1 MAYCL
6 TEGRDRPMADCM
18 AATHIVLPTP
28 TPVAVPSSARTSDM
42 SRALFY
48 CSSRRS
54 DLTMEACMAQVYIAQ
69 PGATPASAP
78 VPTPAPTS
86 TPLPTVA
93 PTAFQTAD
101 KARATAY
108 CLTQRGDRSM
118 ADCMAQTYVGGPT
131 PAPTAAAVTLPTA
144 APAAV
149 LPSADFPLILDGM
162 SWSRMEREQPAL
174 TRVILGLQWV
184 ADGVTENENLAVL
197 YLGHI
202 GRADASLAERILTF
216 PWLNDGATFDTSFFL
231 NQFWKISEQD
241 TSLAHR
247 IVGLPWVADGLTD
260 NEIVKL
266 ADVRRITL
274 GRYHRRRAAE
284 D

>member
-1 MAYCL
+1 MA
-6 TEGRDRPMADCM
+6 E
-18 AATHIVLPTP
+18 
-28 TPVAVPSSARTSDM
+28 
-42 SRALFY
+42 
-48 CSSRRS
+48 
-54 DLTMEACMAQVYIAQ
+54 
-69 PGATPASAP
+69 
-78 VPTPAPTS
+78 
-86 TPLPTVA
+86 
-93 PTAFQTAD
+93 
-101 KARATAY
+101 
-108 CLTQRGDRSM
+108 
-118 ADCMAQTYVGGPT
+118 CMAQTYVGGPT
-131 PAPTAAAVTLPTA
+131 PAPAAATVPVSTP

-174 TRVILGLQWV
+174 ARAILGLRWV
-184 ADGVTENENLAVL
+184 ADGVTGNENLAVL

-274 GRYHRRRAAE
+274 DGITGEEQRRIEQILSAPVARPTPPPVPVPHRRPCLGRLPRGPATGSLATWCRRSSTAPARQLSRPFWTGVRM
-284 D
+284 